1 MNNQI
6 NNDIDRFKQI
16 IMNFIGNSLKYTNQ
30 GFIYVTV
37 QDFDKYSILI
47 QIIDTRS
54 VINKDK

>member
-30 GFIYVTV
+30 GFIYVMV

>member
-37 QDFDKYSILI
+37 QDFYKYSILI

>member
-30 GFIYVTV
+30 GFIYVMV

-47 QIIDTRS
+47 QIIDTMS

>member
-30 GFIYVTV
+30 GFIYVMV

-47 QIIDTRS
+47 
-54 VINKDK
+54 